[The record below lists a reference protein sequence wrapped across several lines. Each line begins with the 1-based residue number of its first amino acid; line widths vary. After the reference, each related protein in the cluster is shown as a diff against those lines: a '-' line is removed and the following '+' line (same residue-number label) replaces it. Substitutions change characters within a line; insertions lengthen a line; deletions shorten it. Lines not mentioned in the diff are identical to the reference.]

1 MKEDNK
7 ILKQSLRDEDFFFKG
22 KSGNLPSEVQNK
34 IHPPEEQ
41 SDRADF
47 LLKTSSTVTRRY
59 TIQNS
64 RYITNPL
71 QIVTHILNI
80 CHSLRIRRND
90 KDSERQL
97 NNHYT

>member
-1 MKEDNK
+1 MKENNR
-7 ILKQSLRDEDFFFKG
+7 ILKQSLRAEEFFFKD

-47 LLKTSSTVTRRY
+47 LFKTSSTVTRRY
-59 TIQNS
+59 TIQNG

-80 CHSLRIRRND
+80 RHSLRIKRND
-90 KDSERQL
+90 KDSG
-97 NNHYT
+97 

>member
-1 MKEDNK
+1 MKENNR
-7 ILKQSLRDEDFFFKG
+7 ILEQSLRFEDFFFKG

-41 SDRADF
+41 SDRADL

-59 TIQNS
+59 TIQNG

-71 QIVTHILNI
+71 QIVTHILDV

-90 KDSERQL
+90 RDSG
-97 NNHYT
+97 

>member
-1 MKEDNK
+1 MKENNR
-7 ILKQSLRDEDFFFKG
+7 ILKQSLRFEDFFFKG

-41 SDRADF
+41 SDRADL

-59 TIQNS
+59 TIQNG

-71 QIVTHILNI
+71 QIVTHILDV

-90 KDSERQL
+90 RDSG
-97 NNHYT
+97 

>member
-1 MKEDNK
+1 MKENNR
-7 ILKQSLRDEDFFFKG
+7 ILKQSLRFEDFLFKG

-41 SDRADF
+41 SDRADL

-59 TIQNS
+59 TVQNG

-71 QIVTHILNI
+71 QIVTHILDV

-90 KDSERQL
+90 RDSG
-97 NNHYT
+97 